1 MQSAYNG
8 YYVKQNRA
16 SISLARLSPTL
27 WGHSIAGL
35 FLSEME
41 LFIGVGSAGKPFF
54 DLRAF
59 FITFFVKNVHFLQI
73 QFQGLHV
80 KSGFGGDDEGVVVG
94 QYAAQLTVVGFGPLG
109 KGPGQG
115 GIFSPEA

>member
-1 MQSAYNG
+1 MG
-8 YYVKQNRA
+8 
-16 SISLARLSPTL
+16 SLYRGSFFV
-27 WGHSIAGL
+27 GDGIV
-35 FLSEME
+35 
-41 LFIGVGSAGKPFF
+41 IGAGSAGKPFF

-59 FITFFVKNVHFLQI
+59 FIALVVEDVHFLQI

-80 KSGFGGDDEGVVVG
+80 KGGFGGDDEGVVVG

-109 KGPGQG
+109 KGPGQS